1 MRSEDGRER
10 RRTSNRPVL
19 NPVKLHLAG
28 TGENLTF
35 FIGGQPG
42 SGGLGTKAGIR
53 QGRPR
58 RGGIAG
64 TLEWKRRQV
73 SVCPQKQSQIY
84 LQSVEQK
91 ISPNI
96 GPLYKVLCIEE
107 IKEALRR
114 CPGGKQT
121 PHPAE
126 VEVEVEEPHDVEE
139 VRRDLRLLA
148 QLDGENPRRNF
159 RAFEELA
166 W

>member
-1 MRSEDGRER
+1 MRQVQEEGPEVWEMRLAPDEDD
-10 RRTSNRPVL
+10 
-19 NPVKLHLAG
+19 
-28 TGENLTF
+28 
-35 FIGGQPG
+35 
-42 SGGLGTKAGIR
+42 
-53 QGRPR
+53 
-58 RGGIAG
+58 
-64 TLEWKRRQV
+64 LEEAEQLEPQEQKRKQV